1 MGKGKNNTTIRRQ
14 AYAAGFE
21 AGVACDNEIWL
32 EAIRRTTSLTPEQVQ
47 ELANNVIQVAHE
59 RSEILNDKVQQ
70 SGDLQLDERNPGNE
84 EQLGI
89 VAFDG
94 Q

>member
-1 MGKGKNNTTIRRQ
+1 MGKGKHNATIRRQ

-32 EAIRRTTSLTPEQVQ
+32 EALRRTTSLTPEQVQ

-59 RSEILNDKVQQ
+59 RGDMIYAGPEQPAAKGLGQEAGEGVDVQ
-70 SGDLQLDERNPGNE
+70 G
-84 EQLGI
+84 
-89 VAFDG
+89 
-94 Q
+94 

>member
-1 MGKGKNNTTIRRQ
+1 MGKGKHNATIRRQ

-47 ELANNVIQVAHE
+47 ELANNVIQIAHE
-59 RSEILNDKVQQ
+59 RSGMLNDNIQQ
-70 SGDLQLDERNPGNE
+70 PSDLQLDERNPGNE
-84 EQLGI
+84 K
-89 VAFDG
+89 
-94 Q
+94 